1 MVGASV
7 GKTSLVLPHVLPAFR
22 NQNMWCFRPKPPL
35 NGRPFLVYSLKK
47 KVSEVLS
54 WASGSARE
62 FFRKSDF
69 RKHKVLM
76 PDSLLRSRFDGLVT
90 EFFDQI
96 SLNEAQSRVLVELR
110 DTLLP
115 KLLSGE
121 LDVSKVEKQLEEA
134 T

>member
-1 MVGASV
+1 
-7 GKTSLVLPHVLPAFR
+7 
-22 NQNMWCFRPKPPL
+22 
-35 NGRPFLVYSLKK
+35 
-47 KVSEVLS
+47 
-54 WASGSARE
+54 
-62 FFRKSDF
+62 
-69 RKHKVLM
+69 M